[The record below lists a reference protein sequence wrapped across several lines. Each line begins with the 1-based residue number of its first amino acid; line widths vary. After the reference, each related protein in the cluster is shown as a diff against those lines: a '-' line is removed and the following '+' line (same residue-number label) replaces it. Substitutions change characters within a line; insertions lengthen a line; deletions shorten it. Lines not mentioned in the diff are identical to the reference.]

1 MKKHILS
8 NPFIYVLCLLCFGL
22 PVQDAAGN
30 RSLKR
35 VTQHAL
41 VVGINQYQYADG
53 YYLTNLEGAVNDAN
67 LLRDTL
73 RRTPVNLPD
82 KRVLLDTK
90 ATRAAFV
97 RAWQDMLKQAKPGDT
112 LILSFSGHGGQQSDT
127 APLDEKDSKDE
138 TLIFHDFKPRQPTQG
153 RITDDELQGM
163 FKEASAY
170 NIVFVVDACH
180 SSGMVRSMKRPS
192 GRFRNGGGFWNI
204 KPDAPQSFP
213 ILPTRGD
220 DGSKPLSHV
229 TLITA
234 VSSDSLKVPETTI
247 DNKQHGALSWFFA
260 KAISGEAD
268 GNQNGLLER
277 GELAHF
283 LQEKVRDEMN
293 NLQEPKLLPRADM
306 QPVIKLATKSV
317 TKPAISQA
325 PLAPHP
331 KISNVAIVVENASA
345 PRGLKH
351 VRIVKSSQS
360 FDLRF
365 VIKKKYT
372 DVFNNTGDKVT
383 TLHGLSLNQWQSLID
398 KERLLK
404 ALETQF
410 DMRLNPIKITL
421 REGDG
426 LHKNGE
432 NLHFNIAPGDR
443 KEGLKALTLFNLAGN
458 GELQF
463 LYPITEY
470 GNSLTVRHFPYTPP
484 RIKVTPP
491 YGGDDLVVVLCKKPV
506 TGLHTLLI
514 KAQPNI
520 PKPEQILSQLRGN
533 TCQVGQYAF
542 FSSE

>member
-1 MKKHILS
+1 
-8 NPFIYVLCLLCFGL
+8 
-22 PVQDAAGN
+22 
-30 RSLKR
+30 
-35 VTQHAL
+35 
-41 VVGINQYQYADG
+41 
-53 YYLTNLEGAVNDAN
+53 
-67 LLRDTL
+67 
-73 RRTPVNLPD
+73 
-82 KRVLLDTK
+82 
-90 ATRAAFV
+90 
-97 RAWQDMLKQAKPGDT
+97 
-112 LILSFSGHGGQQSDT
+112 LILTFSGHGGQQQDIP
-127 APLDEKDSKDE
+127 PLDEANTDGKDE

-180 SSGMVRSMKRPS
+180 SSGMVRSMKQPS
-192 GRFRNGGGFWNI
+192 GKFRNGGGFWNI
-204 KPDAPQSFP
+204 KPNTPPSLP

-268 GNQNGLLER
+268 GNQNGQLER
-277 GELAHF
+277 SELAHF

-306 QPVIKLATKSV
+306 QPVIKLATKS
-317 TKPAISQA
+317 A

-331 KISNVAIVVENASA
+331 KISNVAIVVKNASA

-383 TLHGLSLNQWQSLID
+383 TLRGSTLNHWQSLID

-410 DMRLNPIKITL
+410 DMRLNPIQITL
-421 REGDG
+421 REGDR

-432 NLHFNIAPGDR
+432 NLHFSIAPGDK

-491 YGGDDLVVVLCKKPV
+491 FGGDDLVVVLCQKPT

-520 PKPEQILSQLRGN
+520 PAPEQILSKLRGN

-542 FSSE
+542 FSSK